1 MYSRCIGNFLFR
13 QPPGEARGGRGG
25 ENDGDQAAERRRLA
39 LAVLPA
45 LEQLPNEPHQRVRSA
60 AAAVG
65 ELRRRDARLRREFRQ
80 GSQDGT
86 VGLQPV
92 LPDALL
98 RQPVSASDRHHEGHQ
113 VAGAQCRGRV
123 HVQGRDQRVAG
134 TNRAAAKGRRDP
146 EDPGLGR
153 RRQRAQARQTGRGPA
168 ERDLGEGGARA
179 ATRPQQHRSAAAKK
193 APTHELAGAIADC
206 CARRTAWRVRIIFYD
221 LVDVILADQ
230 CRCTASKAEIL
241 ATQSIESSLGL
252 RRLGV
257 GSAPLLGSKLA
268 LVRASISCVRRRC
281 VPLPTSG
288 RRCQIVYARVH
299 YFTQACTSPAGR
311 PASRARIITSPCGR
325 SCLTAN
331 YLTSTYN
338 HWPLWAISHTCIVK
352 D

>member
-1 MYSRCIGNFLFR
+1 MIVGCISLPFQLQYKLFHLHVDNNKYTYKFNDDMNLFLQK

-45 LEQLPNEPHQRVRSA
+45 LEQLPNEPHQRVRS

-193 APTHELAGAIADC
+193 APTHELAGAIAEYYTIITGCIGLINSSGNGSCRHLQVINWSSWSRLDSVKGTRWFNRSNFHRLRKVELRWPAC
-206 CARRTAWRVRIIFYD
+206 SKPIVSPERLKPGWMASSGRGGSAGTGWTASSGRGGSAGAGKRRTFNLQFSCKII
-221 LVDVILADQ
+221 
-230 CRCTASKAEIL
+230 
-241 ATQSIESSLGL
+241 
-252 RRLGV
+252 
-257 GSAPLLGSKLA
+257 
-268 LVRASISCVRRRC
+268 
-281 VPLPTSG
+281 
-288 RRCQIVYARVH
+288 
-299 YFTQACTSPAGR
+299 
-311 PASRARIITSPCGR
+311 
-325 SCLTAN
+325 
-331 YLTSTYN
+331 
-338 HWPLWAISHTCIVK
+338 
-352 D
+352 